1 MITEHA
7 LLPVIPGLE
16 AEFESAFDEAR
27 AIVAAMPGFGSL
39 TLARSQETPNRYLLL
54 VEWATVEDHTIGFRQ
69 SPEYQRWRALL
80 HRFYD
85 PFPTVEHYTTVHRM
99 PG

>member
-27 AIVAAMPGFGSL
+27 AIISSMPGFGSL
-39 TLARSQETPNRYLLL
+39 TLARSQETPSRYLLL

-69 SPEYQRWRALL
+69 SRDYQRWRALL